1 MGLPTDATVKGDQVT
16 DRLYGL
22 GNCRVLPHHFHIQI
36 SVGDI
41 IMRWKYHT
49 CCNSFPYQHHDTR
62 HTDIRLKMYP
72 AMYRTK
78 LRLSITQQRLLRPH
92 V

>member
-1 MGLPTDATVKGDQVT
+1 MSSGGGGGGGGGGGMRLSTDATVKGVQVT

-22 GNCRVLPHHFHIQI
+22 GNWRVLPHHFHIQI

-49 CCNSFPYQHHDTR
+49 CCNSFPF
-62 HTDIRLKMYP
+62 
-72 AMYRTK
+72 
-78 LRLSITQQRLLRPH
+78 
-92 V
+92 